1 MSSKNQAAGGSGCGL
16 LILLALAIFVLA
28 WAIKIGLIILG
39 VALIIGSVMIAV
51 GGMVLFW
58 TGVYQRPTAQA
69 SLDEFDETLT
79 SLSLESSRRLSSSIT
94 AWDDLQ
100 RNRGVGT
107 LLEKAYFA
115 ESVNP
120 ATRELFDDINFHVEY
135 GEELLS
141 PANAPRDWEQ
151 RIDHLKELDT
161 TALHLESLRR
171 RVTR

>member
-1 MSSKNQAAGGSGCGL
+1 MSSKNQSDNSGCGL
-16 LILLALAIFVLA
+16 IILFAVAIFILA
-28 WAIKIGLIILG
+28 WAIKIGLVVLG
-39 VALIIGSVMIAV
+39 VALIIGGVV
-51 GGMVLFW
+51 GALGALIMFW
-58 TGVYQRPTAQA
+58 YGVYERPRTQA
-69 SLDEFDETLT
+69 NLNKFDETLT
-79 SLSLESSRRLSSSIT
+79 TLSLESSRRLSSSIT

-115 ESVNP
+115 ESVDP

-135 GEELLS
+135 GEELLG
-141 PANAPRDWEQ
+141 PANAPLDWEK

-161 TALHLESLRR
+161 TALHLESLRH